1 MKPLIAFVVILNL
14 GVSTADQYVV
24 SLNQPQCLDQL
35 GPVYFECSIN
45 MFSIKWIEYIMPL
58 KNNLITIKMNKYDL
72 IQILP
77 KAELHL
83 HIEGTFEPELMFD
96 IAKRNNINLAHDSVE
111 SLKSTYEFDN
121 LQEFLD
127 IYYQGVNVLQTEQD
141 FYDLTWAYLQRA
153 KADNVVHTEIMYD
166 PQSHTER
173 GIAFEVAING
183 IHRALSDARTQLGIS
198 SYLILSLLRHLSEE
212 ECLAT
217 LDQAVEHMDKFDA
230 IGLDSSEMGNPPEK
244 FIKLYAKA
252 EELKLLKVAH
262 AGEEGPAEYIWSAID
277 KLKIDR
283 IDHGNR
289 CLDDDKLVDYII
301 EKDLTLT
308 VCPLSNLK
316 LCVVDDLKQH
326 PIKVMLDKGL
336 NATVNSD
343 DPAYFGGYVN
353 DNFIAIT
360 DALDLSNDD
369 IVQLVKNSFTGS
381 FLPESH
387 IQEHITQIDKIMA

>member
-1 MKPLIAFVVILNL
+1 MN
-14 GVSTADQYVV
+14 T
-24 SLNQPQCLDQL
+24 
-35 GPVYFECSIN
+35 
-45 MFSIKWIEYIMPL
+45 IE
-58 KNNLITIKMNKYDL
+58 L

-83 HIEGTFEPELMFD
+83 HIEGTFEPELMFE
-96 IAKRNNINLAHDSVE
+96 IAKRNGIDLPHDSVE
-111 SLKSTYEFDN
+111 SLKDTYEFEN

-173 GIAFEVAING
+173 GIDFEIAING
-183 IHRALSDARTQLGIS
+183 IHRALSDAQSQLGIS
-198 SYLILSLLRHLSEE
+198 SFLILSLLRHLSEE

-217 LDQAVEHMDKFDA
+217 LEQAKAHMDKFDA
-230 IGLDSSEMGNPPEK
+230 IGLDSSELGNPPEK
-244 FIKLYAKA
+244 FINLYAMA
-252 EELKLLKVAH
+252 DEMKLLKVAH
-262 AGEEGPAEYIWSAID
+262 AGEEGPAEYVWSAID
-277 KLKIDR
+277 QLNIDR

-289 CLDDDKLVDYII
+289 CLEDDKLVDYII
-301 EKDLTLT
+301 KKDLTLT

-353 DNFIAIT
+353 DNFNAIT
-360 DALDLSNDD
+360 EALELSEQD

-387 IQEHITQIDKIMA
+387 IQEHLKAIDKILA